1 MLVEYLCLALCTL
14 GLALIV
20 YRYDMY
26 EREPWYMLLFALML
40 GMVGCFLIA
49 HVEDFVFYRW
59 PGVYEAVHQRV
70 VVVGVSEELIKL
82 LPILGIALI
91 FQSQFNDPMDGLIYG
106 AFIGLGFG
114 LEESIFYIGF
124 DDANVQMEKLAH
136 VPVRLLL
143 HLLFGALD
151 GFGIGLIRLPKR
163 RWIWPPVAVVC
174 LGISITIHALWDY
187 WLALHESHRLTDDV
201 LRITSVGLMGSLT
214 FVFGIMVLLGVQWS
228 RAIFAPKSLKPL
240 WGWPFSLLI
249 RKDEENS

>member
-1 MLVEYLCLALCTL
+1 MVFEYSCLALCTL

-40 GMVGCFLIA
+40 GMVGCFFISN
-49 HVEDFVFYRW
+49 VEDFLFSKW
-59 PGVYEAVHQRV
+59 PEVYQEIHKRV
-70 VVVGVSEELIKL
+70 VVVGVGEELIKL
-82 LPILGIALI
+82 LPILGIAVILP
-91 FQSQFNDPMDGLIYG
+91 SQFNDPMDGLIYG

-124 DDANVQMEKLAH
+124 DDTNVQLEKIAH

-151 GFGIGLIRLPKR
+151 GFGIGLIRLPKH
-163 RWIWPPVAVVC
+163 RWIWPAVAVVC

-187 WLALHESHRLTDDV
+187 WLALHEAGGLPDAV
-201 LRITSVGLMGSLT
+201 LRITSVGLMGGLT
-214 FVFGIMVLLGVQWS
+214 FVFGLLVLLGVQWS
-228 RAIFAPKSLKPL
+228 RTVFAPKSLKPL
-240 WGWPFSLLI
+240 WGWPFSLLM
-249 RKDEENS
+249 RNKDKS